1 MLHLL
6 FCNGHRT
13 RVIFAPASHF
23 RPPRPRH
30 AMPID
35 ANTPPI
41 PVRVWDLPTR
51 VFHWLLAICIVGS
64 VVSAKIGGN
73 AMEWHLRFGLMVF
86 TLLAFRLLW
95 GVVGGRWSRFASFIH
110 PPSTLLRHL
119 RGQGRRDEWLEVG
132 HSPTGALSVF
142 AMLAILGVQV
152 ASGLVADDEIST
164 TGPLIKFV
172 SGATSSLATSW
183 HKHWGQWLI
192 YALVLLHIG
201 AILFYLLRRGN
212 NLTGAMLRGDKP
224 LSDDTPASR
233 DSAATRLLALVL
245 LLACAGVAGWI
256 WRLGA

>member
-1 MLHLL
+1 
-6 FCNGHRT
+6 
-13 RVIFAPASHF
+13 
-23 RPPRPRH
+23 
-30 AMPID
+30 MPIEPSMP
-35 ANTPPI
+35 TTT

-51 VFHWLLAICIVGS
+51 LFHWLLVICIVGS
-64 VVSAKIGGN
+64 VVSAKLGGN

-95 GVVGGRWSRFASFIH
+95 GFVGGRWSRFASFLH
-110 PPSTLLRHL
+110 APSTLLRHL

-132 HSPTGALSVF
+132 HSPSGALSVF
-142 AMLAILGVQV
+142 AMLAILGLQV

-192 YALVLLHIG
+192 YLLVALHIA
-201 AILFYLLRRGN
+201 AILFYLLKRGN
-212 NLTGAMLRGDKP
+212 NLTGAMLRGDKA

-233 DSAATRLLALVL
+233 DSAATRALALVL
-245 LLACAGVAGWI
+245 LLACAALAAWV